1 MPVSVSDLSVTSR
14 LPWRYRLSEGG
25 RSGLEAVEA
34 PRVRVL
40 EIHLVVVVVVGLAAV
55 AVVFVV
61 GRGLRVR
68 GDALRGFSPL
78 APAHCGD
85 LCVRA
90 RRGPLRPAE
99 ADGIGNKGRDTGRTS
114 IESIA
119 IRLVRKTKSLSCR
132 GRRHCVTERCL
143 RQ

>member
-1 MPVSVSDLSVTSR
+1 MSR
-14 LPWRYRLSEGG
+14 LPWWYRLSEGG
-25 RSGLEAVEA
+25 KSGLEAVEA

-40 EIHLVVVVVVGLAAV
+40 EIHLVVVGLAAM

-68 GDALRGFSPL
+68 GDALRGFSPF

-99 ADGIGNKGRDTGRTS
+99 ADGVDNKGRDTGRRST
-114 IESIA
+114 ESIA
-119 IRLVRKTKSLSCR
+119 IRLVRKTKKSIL
-132 GRRHCVTERCL
+132 
-143 RQ
+143 